1 MTPKK
6 WCKQKN
12 STFNYLDS
20 NQFDYGEAKDLN
32 FSLLV
37 EDKSI
42 RQVVAK
48 QHGL

>member
-1 MTPKK
+1 MIFKK

-12 STFNYLDS
+12 FIFNYLDL
-20 NQFDYGEAKDLN
+20 NQFDYGEVKDLN

-37 EDKSI
+37 EDKLI

-48 QHGL
+48 QYGF